1 MDKIL
6 WCDHS
11 NETSSAALSH
21 GTIFYYEALTF
32 DYVNEILWGD
42 HSNATSLAVF
52 SHGTIHLVCSSN
64 FWVCGP
70 DPVQLP
76 VVLTHSTI
84 FAVSICSYN
93 FGVWYHLSSTLSYNF
108 WVLRWN
114 PMAHYGSFKR
124 NTLKWSFSIFSFCTS
139 GTLWTDI
146 FANYSSSPS
155 GLWDILTQRPRV
167 REE

>member
-1 MDKIL
+1 MVWPFKWNLFSSTFTWYYFLL
-6 WCDHS
+6 WSS
-11 NETSSAALSH
+11 NFWLCKWNPM
-21 GTIFYYEALTF
+21 GWPL
-32 DYVNEILWGD
+32 
-42 HSNATSLAVF
+42 NATSLAVF
-52 SHGTIHLVCSSN
+52 SHGAIHLVCSSN

-93 FGVWYHLSSTLSYNF
+93 FGVWYHFSSTLSYNF

-146 FANYSSSPS
+146 FNNYSSSPS
-155 GLWDILTQRPRV
+155 GLQDILTQRPRV

>member
-1 MDKIL
+1 MVWPFKWNLFSSTFTWYYFLL
-6 WCDHS
+6 WSS
-11 NETSSAALSH
+11 NFWPCKWNPMGWPFKCNFFSSISH
-21 GTIFYYEALTF
+21 GA
-32 DYVNEILWGD
+32 
-42 HSNATSLAVF
+42 
-52 SHGTIHLVCSSN
+52 IHLVCSSN

-93 FGVWYHLSSTLSYNF
+93 FGVWYHFSSTLSYNF

-146 FANYSSSPS
+146 FNNYSSSPS
-155 GLWDILTQRPRV
+155 GLQDILTQRPRV